1 MPPKDKGVGKSS
13 KKVAEKRKSSE
24 AARQKDDTGLGDE
37 ITLSQNTEA
46 TPKLLQQ
53 VLDAVPKKRAKAA
66 TSTPVQR
73 PRVSQVMDL
82 FGDDSEAE
90 EDPGEGT
97 STREPRVVGEGAV
110 HYVNGRE
117 DGRAEA
123 TQERDEALDRVED
136 LENSNRIYER
146 ALQDSRNR
154 YYIV

>member
-13 KKVAEKRKSSE
+13 KKAGEKRKSTE
-24 AARQKDDTGLGDE
+24 VAGKTDDTGFSDE
-37 ITLSQNTEA
+37 STLNQNAEA
-46 TPKLLQQ
+46 APKLLQQ
-53 VLDAVPKKRAKAA
+53 VLDAVPKKRLKAT

-73 PRVSQVMDL
+73 PRMSQVMDL
-82 FGDDSEAE
+82 FGDDSQGE

-97 STREPRVVGEGAV
+97 STREPLVVGEGSV

-136 LENSNRIYER
+136 LETSNRIYER

-154 YYIV
+154 YYMV